1 MSKRISD
8 CTMKGVNDSLTPSNL
23 SNEGVR
29 VLRTPISIN
38 MFLIR
43 VSKTVTL
50 YSRKV

>member
-1 MSKRISD
+1 MSKEISD

-38 MFLIR
+38 MFHIR
-43 VSKTVTL
+43 GFQNGNPFL
-50 YSRKV
+50 

>member
-1 MSKRISD
+1 MSKQISD

-38 MFLIR
+38 MFHIKDSQNGNHFL
-43 VSKTVTL
+43 
-50 YSRKV
+50 